1 MKRPPLEKPVI
12 PYNETVVIISR
23 ADKQTLNSKKFNNFT
38 LAIFY
43 QSNRENSD
51 IELIISLDRRW
62 IKITQQCAL
71 CK

>member
-23 ADKQTLNSKKFNNFT
+23 ADKQTLNSKKFN
-38 LAIFY
+38 IFY
-43 QSNRENSD
+43 QLNRENSD

-62 IKITQQCAL
+62 IKITQQ
-71 CK
+71 